1 MNKIYAFAAA
11 LLLACSNSN
20 EFHEKKH
27 MEVFIEFDYQVVGG
41 ILYLYE
47 YLYAEGDIQLQNFF
61 WVIDSDTIFG
71 EYRPRKISYG
81 EHFIQLS
88 LIDIWG
94 DTISYSETIPVKEP
108 LSITLL
114 SPVNGYSEF
123 SVGDTVIFEYKVND
137 EEIGHAVYACQ
148 GLGCAEND
156 SIFWT
161 DRYKLR
167 FKAAIIPDNPVF
179 WGVMTSTGYRTKEK
193 RSIWPKK

>member
-1 MNKIYAFAAA
+1 MNKIYTFAAA
-11 LLLACSNSN
+11 LLLACSNSYEFREGKRN
-20 EFHEKKH
+20 EI
-27 MEVFIEFDYQVVGG
+27 FIEFDYQVVGE

-47 YLYAEGDIQLQNFF
+47 YLYSEDDIQLQDFF

-71 EYRPRKISYG
+71 NYRPRKVSYG

-94 DTISYSETIPVKEP
+94 DTLSYSETIHVKEP

-123 SVGDTVIFEYKVND
+123 SLGDTVIFEYRIND
-137 EEIGHAVYACQ
+137 EEMRHAVYACQ

-156 SIFWT
+156 SIFWA
-161 DRYKLR
+161 DKYKLR

-179 WGVMTSTGYRTKEK
+179 WGVMTSTGYRTEK
-193 RSIWPKK
+193 RSIWPKN